1 MMNYD
6 IIKKFPKSLHGKQ
19 CIGPCSKPNIWV
31 VHPTTLEYIT
41 NTNFPFCP
49 TEAYSKNNRIYVDD
63 QCIRPSDEV
72 DRTLIEMNMITTN
85 IIFTS
90 KKFLKIYYD
99 IYSFENAVFWII
111 KNKHKAIYTKLRI
124 LNSAWKAYGDTIDV
138 LNNQT
143 INLYIDII
151 KQYWIKKIYRHIEK
165 YIYTICKKIYFKK
178 QSSKN
183 NKKNTKIT

>member
-1 MMNYD
+1 MINYN

-31 VHPTTLEYIT
+31 VHPTTLEYFT

-63 QCIRPSDEV
+63 QCIRPSEEV

-151 KQYWIKKIYRHIEK
+151 KQYWIKKIYKSE
-165 YIYTICKKIYFKK
+165 
-178 QSSKN
+178 
-183 NKKNTKIT
+183 